1 MDHHQIAEALPLVEE
16 ASRGR
21 AGPYALQ
28 AATAAQQRQRA
39 SFPRAV
45 SARSSVARRVVRAPK
60 SAEYTP
66 LPN

>member
-16 ASRGR
+16 ASRGG

-39 SFPRAV
+39 SFPRAA
-45 SARSSVARRVVRAPK
+45 SARSSVARCV
-60 SAEYTP
+60 
-66 LPN
+66 